1 MPRRFAQDEIFL
13 CVVNVTREVEGEVR
27 HDNVS
32 GTFGACFLCNTGRLK
47 LKGAKLKS
55 ESTVLRVCVKER
67 ESESGLVRS

>member
-1 MPRRFAQDEIFL
+1 M
-13 CVVNVTREVEGEVR
+13 TREVEGEVR

-55 ESTVLRVCVKER
+55 ESTVFRVCMKER
-67 ESESGLVRS
+67 EREKVRVE